1 MKTLVEGFI
10 RRGKQ
15 ISGGEQEGLSPYWRW
30 TLSVFG
36 PEILDRLGTFE
47 FLLTDLVPLQL
58 IHDKLLSSDA
68 ADGEAK

>member
-1 MKTLVEGFI
+1 MNALVEEFI
-10 RRGKQ
+10 RRGKS

-30 TLSVFG
+30 TLSIFG

-58 IHDKLLSSDA
+58 IHDKLVGSDA
-68 ADGEAK
+68 PTADAE